1 MEKIEHYAKKTF
13 LALKDPYHTVITVK
27 PGIIDRAAS
36 FLENQGEVWYTGIKN
51 TDAISAE
58 LKERLEERGFLIH
71 TTDQMALGG
80 RAIDLQLI
88 NPITGNWMTGSSS
101 GTALNVFYGINDAGI
116 GTDGG
121 GSVLAPAAALNLYG
135 FISPLIEQE
144 KMIRYHRTSTDGIGF
159 QPAIGA
165 ITRDLDT
172 MGKLLNPLFGYDI
185 TRFQPQEDN
194 YTIIE
199 TEKSHS
205 LPDIY
210 GSREPLIEYL
220 KSVVKSRTVVI
231 STEGPVDVN
240 APGDSIFGHFDEETA
255 KCQSRSGKGLMRVV
269 NMSGKSALT
278 VPSKGLGCCT
288 VLICESRPED
298 IVYMFQLARA
308 YQNQPSPLIQRYFMN
323 FDMYFQ
329 Q

>member
-1 MEKIEHYAKKTF
+1 MEKIERYAKKTF

-27 PGIIDRAAS
+27 PGIIDRVS
-36 FLENQGEVWYTGIKN
+36 TFLESQGAAWYTGIKN
-51 TDAISAE
+51 TDAIPAE
-58 LKERLEERGFLIH
+58 LKERLEKSGFLIH

-80 RAIDLQLI
+80 RAIDLQLV

-101 GTALNVFYGINDAGI
+101 GTALNVFYGMNDAGI

-144 KMIRYHRTSTDGIGF
+144 KMIRYHRISTDGIGF

-165 ITRDLDT
+165 ITRELDT
-172 MGKLLNPLFGYDI
+172 MERLLKPLFGYDLSEV
-185 TRFQPQEDN
+185 RQQEN
-194 YTIIE
+194 TYKIIE
-199 TEKSHS
+199 AQQSKD

-210 GSREPLIEYL
+210 GSREPLIDYL
-220 KSVVKSRTVVI
+220 KNTVKSTTLVI
-231 STEGPVDVN
+231 SAEGPVDVY
-240 APGDSIFGHFDEETA
+240 APGDSMFGHFDDDTA

-278 VPSKGLGCCT
+278 IPAKGLGRCT

-298 IVYMFQLARA
+298 IAYMFRLAKSFH
-308 YQNQPSPLIQRYFMN
+308 NQPSALIQRYFMN
-323 FDMYFQ
+323 LDMYFQ